1 MFIRT
6 LAVVQ
11 LLRGALFIY
20 FSLFLSVLDFKI
32 VSTALSLSL
41 LIFPSAVSNLS
52 LIPSNVFS
60 SHSLKLLPLVVKFGI

>member
-41 LIFPSAVSNLS
+41 LIFPSAMSNLS